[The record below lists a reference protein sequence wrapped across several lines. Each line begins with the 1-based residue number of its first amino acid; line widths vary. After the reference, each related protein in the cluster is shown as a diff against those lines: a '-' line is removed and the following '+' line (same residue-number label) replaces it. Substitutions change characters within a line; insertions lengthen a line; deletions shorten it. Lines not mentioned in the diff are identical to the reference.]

1 MAIFTPRGLKIR
13 LPVNYC
19 FALMARLY
27 PNVDAFKI
35 LKAAEGFE
43 LIPSVLSFITGIISL
58 LLDLP
63 PSQVILNVIIASTL
77 GCIITLS
84 NFAYKIPVLPVI
96 GRLYSYADSFGLYSA
111 VIIVI
116 GFIFSNWKS
125 IISYFI
131 AKLLSGILNMII
143 EFIYYYVNYLTSE
156 THDVPFTAAEIS
168 FFNAYR
174 WYAKKF
180 GKSLDINV
188 SEDELEIENWKDVY
202 FDFVTKWPEVARRFD
217 DFIY

>member
-13 LPVNYC
+13 LPINYC

-35 LKAAEGFE
+35 LKTAEGFE
-43 LIPSVLSFITGIISL
+43 LIPSVLSFIMGIISL

-63 PSQVILNVIIASTL
+63 PSQIVLNVIMASAF

-96 GRLYSYADSFGLYSA
+96 GKLYSYADGFGLYSA
-111 VIIVI
+111 VIIVT
-116 GFIFSNWKS
+116 GLIFSNWES

-143 EFIYYYVNYLTSE
+143 ESIYYYINYLTNKTSG
-156 THDVPFTAAEIS
+156 VLFTAAEIS
-168 FFNAYR
+168 FLNAYR

-180 GKSLDINV
+180 GKSLDINI
-188 SEDELEIENWKDVY
+188 SEHELEIENWKDVY

-217 DFIY
+217 NFIY